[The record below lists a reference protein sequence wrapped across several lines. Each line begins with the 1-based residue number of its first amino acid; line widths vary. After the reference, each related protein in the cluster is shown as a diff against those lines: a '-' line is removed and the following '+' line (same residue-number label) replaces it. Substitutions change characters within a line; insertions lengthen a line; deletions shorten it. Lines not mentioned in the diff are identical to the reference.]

1 MGGLLLSLLRMVET
15 PLAAAGELGEVDL
28 PTAHQPLAPS
38 VHTSSGLPHPVS
50 KCPR

>member
-28 PTAHQPLAPS
+28 PTAHQPLAP
-38 VHTSSGLPHPVS
+38 
-50 KCPR
+50 KCAHELRPPSPCE